1 LIYFLITKKLYSSAT
16 LMNNLQT
23 LQDLTI
29 NNNFSCAGNASL
41 NTVVADS
48 IMADSVTSQ
57 DLIVNGDSFLNYVST
72 LNDDMV
78 QIAET
83 ILDINVTK
91 ADKKYVDDSINALLN
106 ADTNILQTIHDINTA
121 LTNEE
126 NSITSILS
134 GLSTKA
140 NDNNT
145 VHIDANETITGAKQF
160 NNMVTLNGN
169 VIADSKTVIPQKIG
183 YISNLNAD
191 CQTQLNNINTN
202 VSNLQVEQITI
213 TTSQTLLSSKRQNC
227 QIILNPIAPISVTL
241 PFSSACVGKM
251 FFIINA
257 SNQTC
262 TVLGN
267 NVPMTIE
274 NLTGSCSTTNSIL
287 LSSGSC
293 LQVTFAQS
301 AYYCHWEKN
310 LINTLKT
317 LNDAVQSRAQ
327 QITSNG
333 TNTVVTKS
341 NIGADNASTFVVI
354 DNPSSSSRSLSV
366 FPNIASKSYTSLVE
380 QSDIL
385 LLANNNFTIALN
397 NGGQKSVGIRMT
409 GDDLI
414 LSSSTASTSDN
425 KIVMNATNK
434 TMNFTSP
441 NWIGFNNAVACPD
454 VILNSYSLAQTLSNI
469 ITNAQMI
476 SYQPNSTVI
485 TKSINGASS
494 TPTLELCD
502 INSGN
507 LFYFCPNVTGGAYNL
522 MPHDNDALLIARYN
536 LTIGPW
542 TAKNVGIRMT
552 DSDLTIGA
560 STVVPLDNKI
570 VLDATNKTINFVSP
584 NWIAANNSIC
594 APDFRLINTNE
605 SISDIIGALR
615 TEDTVLSNQVSAARQ
630 ETYDLSVRVDSN
642 QTAANTA
649 IAATNT
655 SVANLTK
662 IWAYARVFL
671 NGSGSS
677 ATYTLL
683 GYNNNITSV
692 TRIVTGTCGIVI
704 TNGASSHWCATASS
718 GQTST
723 KVMTGIRAGFPQFH
737 WVVMMSGDDDFSFT
751 LI

>member
-1 LIYFLITKKLYSSAT
+1 MYTGTVSDLTVN
-16 LMNNLQT
+16 NNL
-23 LQDLTI
+23 
-29 NNNFSCAGNASL
+29 SVAGNSSL
-41 NTVVADS
+41 NTVLATEMTCDTVATNNLVCKGVEFEDY
-48 IMADSVTSQ
+48 IE
-57 DLIVNGDSFLNYVST
+57 N
-72 LNDDMV
+72 LNDDMN
-78 QIAET
+78 QIALS
-83 ILDINVTK
+83 IAGLQSTK
-91 ADKKYVDDSINALLN
+91 ADITYVDGAINTLLGADNGILHTISDISAVLTQEGNSINSLLS
-106 ADTNILQTIHDINTA
+106 AVA
-121 LTNEE
+121 
-126 NSITSILS
+126 
-134 GLSTKA
+134 TKA
-140 NDNNT
+140 PDNNT
-145 VHIDANETITGAKQF
+145 CHLSTNETLTGQKSF
-160 NNMVTLNGN
+160 NGGI
-169 VIADSKTVIPQKIG
+169 VINSNLVADSKTILPQTLG
-183 YISNLNAD
+183 YVSTLNAD

-227 QIILNPIAPISVTL
+227 QILLNPTAPISVTL

-251 FFIINA
+251 FFIINV

-327 QITSNG
+327 MLTSNG
-333 TNTVVTKS
+333 INSVVTKS

-397 NGGQKSVGIRMT
+397 NGGQKSLGIRMT

-454 VILNSYSLAQTLSNI
+454 LILNSYSLAQTLSNI

-536 LTIGPW
+536 FTIGPW
-542 TAKNVGIRMT
+542 TAKNIGIRMT

-594 APDFRLINTNE
+594 APDFRLVSTNE

-649 IAATNT
+649 IASTNST
-655 SVANLTK
+655 VANLTK

-723 KVMTGIRAGFPQFH
+723 RVMTGARAGFPQFH